1 MKLEN
6 DFITQTIDDTQ
17 FLIPIGGESFHGI
30 IRSNES
36 AAFIVDALKEETT
49 IDKIVDAMTKEY
61 DAPREVL
68 EADVNEIIKK
78 LRSVNALEE

>member
-6 DFITQTIDDTQ
+6 DFITRTIDDTQ